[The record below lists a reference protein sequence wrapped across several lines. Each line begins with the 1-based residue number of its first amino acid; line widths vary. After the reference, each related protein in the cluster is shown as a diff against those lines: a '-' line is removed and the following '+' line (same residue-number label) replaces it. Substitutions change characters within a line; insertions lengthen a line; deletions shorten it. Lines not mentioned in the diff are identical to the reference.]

1 MMDSLRNYYH
11 LLIIFIMHTCN
22 ARTPSY
28 LNINYLLLYL
38 KGIKDTGK
46 ELCENDAKRKKESI
60 RNEKVF

>member
-1 MMDSLRNYYH
+1 M
-11 LLIIFIMHTCN
+11 CN

-28 LNINYLLLYL
+28 LNINYLLVYL

-46 ELCENDAKRKKESI
+46 KLCDNDAKRKKESI